1 MLSRCHSV
9 RMRAGLVA
17 AVVTAT
23 SAFAI
28 PAGAAGPPQGGGG
41 CHMVSSPS
49 TTGLVHMMLGSA
61 NGQGAANMAAMLSR
75 FSPEPFC
82 GF

>member
-9 RMRAGLVA
+9 PLRAGLIA
-17 AVVTAT
+17 AVMAAT

-28 PAGAAGPPQGGGG
+28 PAAAAGPPVGGGG
-41 CHMVSSPS
+41 CHMVTSPS
-49 TTGLVHMMLGSA
+49 STFHMMAGSA
-61 NGQGAANMAAMLSR
+61 HGAGAANMAATLSR

-82 GF
+82 GL

>member
-1 MLSRCHSV
+1 MFSTCRSV
-9 RMRAGLVA
+9 PLRAGLVA

-41 CHMVSSPS
+41 CHMVTSPKS
-49 TTGLVHMMLGSA
+49 TDHMMAGSA
-61 NGQGAANMAAMLSR
+61 HGVGAVNMAAMLGR

-82 GF
+82 GL